1 MKNIIEQ
8 NDLPL
13 ISVIIPVYNPGK
25 HLRDCLNSIIGQTY
39 KNLEIILIDD
49 GSTDGS
55 GVVCDELAQ
64 KDSRVICIH
73 QSNSG
78 VSKARNRGLEI
89 ARGEYIHFPDSDDYL
104 ELDAYEYLISL
115 MNLHQC
121 EVVNFEHFVT
131 YADREIAHSFKQDR
145 YGIFSVEGTH
155 KQFMNGVQFC
165 CNKLFHKKLIMGEN
179 EEDRLFFRED
189 IYRGEDTLFAAYA
202 IERAKKIWFDARPL
216 YHYVQSEE
224 SACRGKFRK
233 TQLSILKLYEAYEPL
248 YKQKYPEIWS
258 DFLLFME
265 GALIGIYYD
274 MWADKS
280 DFKEESLSLYTI
292 FKSYYQELK
301 KIKIGLK
308 NRIKFFFFLTNP
320 NIFCWLHKYLHRI

>member
-1 MKNIIEQ
+1 MNNITEKK
-8 NDLPL
+8 DLPL

-25 HLRDCLNSIIGQTY
+25 YLYACLNSVIGQSY
-39 KNLEIILIDD
+39 QNLEIILIDD

-55 GVVCDELAQ
+55 SAVCDEFAQ
-64 KDSRVICIH
+64 KDRRITCIH
-73 QSNSG
+73 QTNSG
-78 VSKARNRGLEI
+78 VSKARNRGLGV

-104 ELDAYEYLISL
+104 ELDTYEYLIDL
-115 MNLHQC
+115 MNQHQC
-121 EVVNFEHFVT
+121 EVVNFEHFIT
-131 YADREIAHSFKQDR
+131 YTDKEIPHSFNQDR

-165 CNKLFHKKLIMGEN
+165 CNKLFHKRLIMGEN
-179 EEDRLFFRED
+179 KEDRLFFRED

-202 IERAKKIWFDARPL
+202 IERAKRIWFDSRPL

-265 GALIGIYYD
+265 EALIGIYYD
-274 MWADKS
+274 MWADKTN
-280 DFKEESLSLYTI
+280 FKEEQ
-292 FKSYYQELK
+292 KSVERTLRKKYKEIKRYDMGIK
-301 KIKIGLK
+301 RKIKFIL
-308 NRIKFFFFLTNP
+308 FLLSP
-320 NIFCWLHKYLHRI
+320 KVFCCIHKLIHKL